1 MKRLLLIAMLGSL
14 VAAAPAAAKGLEWVE
29 VCGPSDCQRTSGR
42 QLEGQV
48 LIFPPTVMSGAP
60 DDPPARAGKWL
71 RVRVAVAGG
80 RQIFRSILMPGLG
93 YAGGDQGGGYG
104 FVWERLG
111 RDARATYRRLG
122 RGLVPYPAAT
132 APVWICR
139 RRSPRRLGPRMSR
152 PASVAW
158 SRDCRADQYRYWS
171 DL

>member
-1 MKRLLLIAMLGSL
+1 MRSTFGACVKRLLLIAMLGSL

-104 FVWERLG
+104 FVWEWLG

-132 APVWICR
+132 APGLDLPPSFPATVGAADVATSVGR
-139 RRSPRRLGPRMSR
+139 MVARLPG
-152 PASVAW
+152 
-158 SRDCRADQYRYWS
+158 
-171 DL
+171 